1 MGRPWGHPAQEKT
14 GRRDRRGRPLKARSP
29 GKPVPDQKNRKFKIK
44 LKKGSFHRIRR
55 AGFGD
60 KRSEQGQRVPFVPAP
75 YLKAGAGTFQGGPSS
90 ETFPPPCPALF
101 QPKPIRRFLPGSQP
115 SGARKSCPAFT
126 AAFSVSPLR
135 IGQHC
140 AFHQVPAEP
149 AVSEI
154 LFLHKGHTDL
164 PGPVP
169 GIRR

>member
-29 GKPVPDQKNRKFKIK
+29 GKPVPDQKNRKIKIK

-90 ETFPPPCPALF
+90 ETFPPPARPCFSQSPYGAFCRVPAF
-101 QPKPIRRFLPGSQP
+101 RRPEVLPCLHG
-115 SGARKSCPAFT
+115 GLLRKSSPRRT
-126 AAFSVSPLR
+126 ALR
-135 IGQHC
+135 
-140 AFHQVPAEP
+140 
-149 AVSEI
+149 
-154 LFLHKGHTDL
+154 L
-164 PGPVP
+164 PQGSCRTCRFRNPFP
-169 GIRR
+169 S